1 MATKS
6 YPFAGSVWVGELGR
20 EVVVLRI
27 YDSERTIVAVSRKG
41 ADARPYGISWPFF
54 REAYEP
60 TGEMLAV
67 GIEGLYRDCLA
78 YMDFSA
84 QATCILEKVP
94 DPLLREEI
102 RQGALLAFGVPDQT
116 PLAIRYGDELDF
128 LRYLRGRVADRS
140 SMAGLPFR
148 LPPEATDFGGAA

>member
-6 YPFAGSVWVGELGR
+6 YPFAGSVWVGELGL
-20 EVVVLRI
+20 EVVVLRVH
-27 YDSERTIVAVSRKG
+27 DVDRTVVAVNRKG
-41 ADARPYGISWPFF
+41 VDARPYSISWPFF

-60 TGEMLAV
+60 TGEMVAV
-67 GIEGLYRDCLA
+67 GVEGLYRNCLA

-84 QATCILEKVP
+84 QMMCILDKVT
-94 DPLLREEI
+94 DLSLREEI
-102 RQGALLAFGVPDQT
+102 RQGALLAFGVPDQA

-128 LRYLRGRVADRS
+128 LKYLRSRVVDRPHRPGRS
-140 SMAGLPFR
+140 FR